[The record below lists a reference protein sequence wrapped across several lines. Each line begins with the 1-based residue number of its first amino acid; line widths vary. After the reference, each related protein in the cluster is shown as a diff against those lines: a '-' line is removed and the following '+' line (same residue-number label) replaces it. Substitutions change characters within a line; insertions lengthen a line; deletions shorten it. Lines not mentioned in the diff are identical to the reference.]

1 MIMEAFQRQNATTP
15 QFSVVKKQ
23 KNEPLSE
30 CVRGALDSYFE
41 QLDGHA
47 ASNLYQLVMAEVEQ
61 PLLETVMQ
69 HTKGNQTQAAKVLGI
84 SRSTLRKKLA
94 IYQLD

>member
-1 MIMEAFQRQNATTP
+1 MIREAIQSQNATTP

-23 KNEPLSE
+23 NNEPLSE
-30 CVRGALDSYFE
+30 CVRGALNSYFE
-41 QLDGHA
+41 HLDGHA

-61 PLLETVMQ
+61 PLLETVMR
-69 HTKGNQTQAAKVLGI
+69 HTNGNQTRAAKVLGI

-94 IYQLD
+94 IYELD